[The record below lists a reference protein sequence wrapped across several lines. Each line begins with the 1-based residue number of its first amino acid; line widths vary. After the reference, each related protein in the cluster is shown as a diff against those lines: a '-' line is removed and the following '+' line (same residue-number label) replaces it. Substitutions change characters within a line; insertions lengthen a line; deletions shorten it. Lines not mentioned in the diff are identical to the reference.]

1 MIQVNHLK
9 TWFKTDEGMVKA
21 VDDISFTL
29 NQTEVLALVGESGC
43 GKSVTVLT
51 LMGLVKSPPAK
62 IEGEILYKGRNLRNL
77 SKEEYRHMRGKE
89 FGMIFQEPMSSFDPL
104 YTIGD
109 QMTEALRV
117 HYPITESEAKKQAIE
132 MLQKVGIPEAKRR
145 ANEYPHQM
153 SGGML
158 QRVMI
163 ALTLSLE
170 PNILIADEPS
180 TALDV
185 TIQAQVL
192 SLMKKLQK
200 ETGTSILFITHDLG
214 VVAEV
219 ADRIHVM
226 YAGWIVEKA
235 TVVELFKRPLHPYTQ
250 GLLKSRVQREYKG
263 KTLPFI
269 PGYVPRAYEFPEG
282 CRFHP
287 RCPKTMDICAK
298 TAPPAFEPLFGREVK
313 CWLYEKG
320 DIQ

>member
-62 IEGEILYKGRNLRNL
+62 IEGEILYKGRNLRCL

-109 QMTEALRV
+109 QMIEALRV
-117 HYPITESEAKKQAIE
+117 HYPVSESEAKKQSIE

-145 ANEYPHQM
+145 IEEYPHQM

-170 PNILIADEPS
+170 PKILIADEPS

-235 TVVELFKRPLHPYTQ
+235 TVFDLFKRPLHPYTQ

-287 RCPKTMDICAK
+287 RCPKVMEICPK
-298 TAPPAFEPLFGREVK
+298 TAPPAFEPLSGREVK